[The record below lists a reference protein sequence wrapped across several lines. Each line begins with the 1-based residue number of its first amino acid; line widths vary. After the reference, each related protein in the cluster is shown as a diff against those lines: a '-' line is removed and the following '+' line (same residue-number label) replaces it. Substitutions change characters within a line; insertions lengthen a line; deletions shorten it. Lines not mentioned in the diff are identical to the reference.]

1 MGKNEFTIGIYIGLS
16 VGGKMGW
23 RIWAGGF
30 GLADLV
36 AGNSRRGKKTPAIH
50 PGDPNSFGKL
60 TKI

>member
-30 GLADLV
+30 GWLGIPGGVRKPRQFIPA
-36 AGNSRRGKKTPAIH
+36 TPTLLE
-50 PGDPNSFGKL
+50 S
-60 TKI
+60 